1 MKVFYVKNM
10 VCDRCI
16 LVVKQLL
23 DAMDIPFKAV
33 GLGEIELARDLEAEQ
48 EEEVKEKLAELG
60 FEWLD
65 NRKFVLVERIKSAVI
80 AYIHHGKNNGEESL
94 TTYIQNTIDK
104 DYSSL
109 SSLFTITQGITI
121 EQYAIQQR
129 IEKAK
134 ELLLYDELN
143 LNEISWN
150 LGYSSVQH
158 LSSQFKKLTGLTP
171 TQFKKLKN
179 NLRLPLDK
187 VGTQP
192 EAP

>member
-33 GLGEIELARDLEAEQ
+33 GLGEIELSRDLEAEQ
-48 EEEVKEKLAELG
+48 EEEVKGKLAELG

-80 AYIHHGKNNGEESL
+80 AYIHHGKNDGEESL

-187 VGTQP
+187 VGEQP

>member
-65 NRKFVLVERIKSAVI
+65 NRKFVFVERIKSAVI

-94 TTYIQNTIDK
+94 TTHIQNTIDK

-192 EAP
+192 EVP

>member
-48 EEEVKEKLAELG
+48 EEEVKGKLAGLG

-65 NRKFVLVERIKSAVI
+65 NRKFIVVERIKSAVI
-80 AYIHHGKNNGEESL
+80 AYIHHGKNDGEESL
-94 TTYIQNTIDK
+94 STYIQNTIDK

>member
-80 AYIHHGKNNGEESL
+80 AYIHHGKNDGEESL

-192 EAP
+192 EKP

>member
-23 DAMDIPFKAV
+23 DAMDLPFKAV
-33 GLGEIELARDLEAEQ
+33 GLGEIELSRDLEAEQ
-48 EEEVKEKLAELG
+48 EEEVKGKLAELG

-80 AYIHHGKNNGEESL
+80 AYIHHGKNDGEESL

-187 VGTQP
+187 VGEQP

>member
-192 EAP
+192 EVP

>member
-80 AYIHHGKNNGEESL
+80 AYIHHGKNNGESL

>member
-80 AYIHHGKNNGEESL
+80 AYIHHGKNDGEESL

>member
-48 EEEVKEKLAELG
+48 EEEVKKKLAELG

-80 AYIHHGKNNGEESL
+80 AYIHHGKNDGEESL

-192 EAP
+192 EVP